1 MKLGRRSMEIS
12 ILEEFVSLVET
23 NSFQETAFKLNIS
36 QSSLTKHIQKLESE
50 LGVSLFDRSA
60 RMIRMNEYSNILYPY
75 AKRMLEVN

>member
-1 MKLGRRSMEIS
+1 MEIS

-50 LGVSLFDRSA
+50 LGVSLFDRSV
-60 RMIRMNEYSNILYPY
+60 RMNEYSKILYPY